1 MPGFEDRLETDLRLA
16 GTLAEIHAAA
26 FAGLGRAWSGPE
38 ILALM
43 NEPIVA
49 VRLAHHEGADGA
61 LVPVGFALYRAMADE
76 AELLTVAVA
85 PDAQRAGLGREL
97 VEACIAGAAADGAAR
112 LFLEVGAGNAP
123 ALALYGKA
131 GFRECGRRKAY
142 YQRPDGSR
150 EDAIVMERPLALA
163 AGPLAE

>member
-1 MPGFEDRLETDLRLA
+1 MTGFEDRLETDLRLA
-16 GTLAEIHAAA
+16 NTLAEIHENA
-26 FAGLGRAWSGPE
+26 FAGQGRAWSGPE

-49 VRLAHHEGADGA
+49 VRLAHREGADGA
-61 LVPVGFALYRAMADE
+61 LHPVGFALYRAAAGE

-85 PDAQRAGLGREL
+85 PDAQRAGLGSGL
-97 VEACIAGAAADGAAR
+97 VDACISGAAADGAGR
-112 LFLEVGAGNAP
+112 LFLEVGARNAP

-131 GFRECGRRKAY
+131 GFRECGRREGY

-150 EDAIVMERPLALA
+150 EDAVVMECPLTLA
-163 AGPLAE
+163 ADPRSE

>member
-1 MPGFEDRLETDLRLA
+1 MAGFEDRLETDLRLA
-16 GTLAEIHAAA
+16 GTLARIHAAA

-61 LVPVGFALYRAMADE
+61 LIPVGFALYRATAGE

-97 VEACIAGAAADGAAR
+97 IEACIAGAASGGAER
-112 LFLEVGAGNAP
+112 LFLEVGAGNAA

-131 GFRECGRRKAY
+131 GFRECGRRKGY
-142 YQRPDGSR
+142 YQRPGGSR
-150 EDAIVMERPLALA
+150 EDAIVMERPLTLA
-163 AGPLAE
+163 VDRLGE